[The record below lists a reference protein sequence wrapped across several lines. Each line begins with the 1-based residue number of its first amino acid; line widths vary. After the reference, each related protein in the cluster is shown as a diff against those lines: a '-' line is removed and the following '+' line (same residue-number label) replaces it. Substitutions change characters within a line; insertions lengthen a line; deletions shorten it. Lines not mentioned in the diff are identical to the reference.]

1 MKLKVVH
8 HWRWRSP
15 KYLLTCGARNGVIQP
30 FKPGW
35 TVVTCKRCRDHDY
48 RWPRTLSSGVMFFDG
63 YRITIDEFN
72 AWAEKFF
79 DEAPTR
85 KKRSQC
91 DCERFDYCR
100 QHGHA
105 P

>member
-1 MKLKVVH
+1 LELREV
-8 HWRWRSP
+8 
-15 KYLLTCGARNGVIQP
+15 GVSKEVAISLA
-30 FKPGW
+30 
-35 TVVTCKRCRDHDY
+35 CRDHDY